1 MRLILKIMEPEKTT
15 MKIIRIVLGK
25 IILLLNFIFTPR
37 GVKRSEEAQ
46 QLANA
51 KANDLTLY
59 QFDACPFCVKV
70 RREMK
75 RQSVNVALKDA
86 KGDEVAREEL
96 LAGGG
101 RVKVPCLKITQQGTE
116 TWMYESKDIVAYLQ
130 KEFA

>member
-1 MRLILKIMEPEKTT
+1 
-15 MKIIRIVLGK
+15 MKFIRIVLGK

-46 QLANA
+46 QAADA
-51 KANDLTLY
+51 KASDLTLY

-86 KGDEVAREEL
+86 KGDEAAREEL

>member
-1 MRLILKIMEPEKTT
+1 

-46 QLANA
+46 QAANE

-59 QFDACPFCVKV
+59 QFEACPFCVKV

-86 KGDEVAREEL
+86 KHDEVAREEL
-96 LAGGG
+96 MAGGG
-101 RVKVPCLKITQQGTE
+101 RVKVPCLKITQQDNE
-116 TWMYESKDIVAYLQ
+116 TWMYESKEFVGYLQ